1 MDYRFKDREHLVRL
15 AGLLLAGVVAFVVLR
30 GLMVPKGFGEL
41 GHYRTGALA
50 DNAARPAAFAGRGAC
65 LECHTDVGPKLK
77 GGKHSR
83 IGCEACHGALAAHA
97 ADPSKATPI
106 LPEPKKLCPV
116 CHQKNIAKPAK
127 FPQVEARTHGD
138 GEACNSCHAP
148 HDPGSA
154 PEPAPAKAAA
164 AATTATTATTAATA
178 TTAEPA
184 APAKPAAKES
194 AK

>member
-1 MDYRFKDREHLVRL
+1 MDSRFKDREHLVRL

-41 GHYRTGALA
+41 GHFRTGALA
-50 DNAARPAAFAGRGAC
+50 DNAARPISFAGKPAC

-77 GGKHSR
+77 AGKHAK

-97 ADPSKATPI
+97 DDPSKTPI
-106 LPEPKKLCPV
+106 RPEPKKLCPV
-116 CHQKNIAKPAK
+116 CHQKNVAKPAK
-127 FPQVEARTHGD
+127 FPQVDAKSHGD

-148 HDPGSA
+148 HNPGSG
-154 PEPAPAKAAA
+154 PEPSPAPAPAAA
-164 AATTATTATTAATA
+164 A
-178 TTAEPA
+178 PA
-184 APAKPAAKES
+184 APASAKAPAKES